1 MVSAIMRSPSRF
13 VPAIAV
19 LAISAATFGTLSAL
33 AYSTGRRLKTELRF
47 LDPRRAPTSD
57 EARISIPIEYS
68 LHSQEANDI
77 VFLGDSTC
85 ANVVDPLLF
94 QRLSGLRA
102 WNLGSLRGID
112 PRGMLVTIKAYL
124 SHHPKPRAVVLCV
137 TPFCFEVDAGV
148 AGIELSDHF
157 VESYGPEVDGVF
169 PIVDCMI
176 YFIKRG
182 AVSVWE
188 SQGSRDVF
196 SEPLDGVG
204 QDTYRTYQAKM
215 HETRG
220 FLEITRKGFH
230 PGPMDRP
237 GPPQL
242 IHSDWDEGVRAI
254 AQACNDVGVRLLIV
268 FSPIA
273 RDVANA
279 RDFTPL
285 EGWARD
291 IESSCPN
298 VAVARPT
305 LLVYESQFMYDDI
318 HSNAAGAEKFMP
330 LVAKDVQAQF
340 AK

>member
-1 MVSAIMRSPSRF
+1 MRSPSRF

-19 LAISAATFGTLSAL
+19 LAISAATVGTLSTL

-57 EARISIPIEYS
+57 EARISIPIEYA

-77 VFLGDSTC
+77 VFLGDSAC
-85 ANVVDPLLF
+85 ANAVDPLLF
-94 QRLSGLRA
+94 ERLSGLRA

-112 PRGMLVTIKAYL
+112 PRGMLITIKAYL
-124 SHHPKPRAVVLCV
+124 SHHPKPRLVVLCV
-137 TPFCFEVDAGV
+137 TPFCFEVDVGA

-157 VESYGPEVDGVF
+157 VASYGPEVDGVI
-169 PIVDCMI
+169 PIEDCVA

-188 SQGSRDVF
+188 SQGGRDVF

-204 QDTYRTYQAKM
+204 RYTYRTYQAKM

-220 FLEITRKGFH
+220 FLELPRYHGH
-230 PGPMDRP
+230 DGPMDRP

-242 IHSDWDEGVRAI
+242 IHADWDEGVRAI
-254 AQACNDVGVRLLIV
+254 AQACNDVGMRLLIL

-291 IESSCPN
+291 VESCCPN

-305 LLVYESQFMYDDI
+305 LLIYEPQFMWDDI
-318 HSNAAGAEKFMP
+318 HPNAAGAEKFMP
-330 LVAKDVQAQF
+330 IVAKDVQAQL